1 MWYTSSD
8 GSINLQITKAEAAQ
22 GYHLG
27 QCDND
32 VCQLCRKPRIARQL
46 KQLNPEDVRSELE
59 GCGAWTDE
67 ELADHDANLQRL
79 LWLACADITDEK

>member
-8 GSINLQITKAEAAQ
+8 GRIELQITKAEAAQ

-32 VCQLCRKPRIARQL
+32 VFILSQKPRIARQL
-46 KQLNPEDVRSELE
+46 KRLNPDIVRNELA
-59 GCGAWTDE
+59 GCGAWDDD
-67 ELADHDANLQRL
+67 ELADDTQNLQRL